1 MKNDYDQK
9 IADAQA
15 DLDNFKQVSLDTQE
29 SSERRLE
36 DMMINKINEIS
47 SNLMEQMSKIYHSSI
62 QSETNLMKKI
72 EDMEQNMKNL
82 NENFDNMTVQLEDVQ
97 EKMYDFEQNKKN
109 NLIFYGIPGDMKES
123 KDDLKHKIFNLLK
136 LRLNIRREIPILR
149 ASRMLTGNSKCTYI
163 LILYIFLIKKFFD
176 PGPRVHNCRP
186 ALVTFETF
194 RDREDVLKNSKAL
207 GRSQVSDRYKT
218 VMEVISVNQK
228 F

>member
-72 EDMEQNMKNL
+72 EREQ
-82 NENFDNMTVQLEDVQ
+82 
-97 EKMYDFEQNKKN
+97 KK
-109 NLIFYGIPGDMKES
+109 
-123 KDDLKHKIFNLLK
+123 
-136 LRLNIRREIPILR
+136 
-149 ASRMLTGNSKCTYI
+149 
-163 LILYIFLIKKFFD
+163 
-176 PGPRVHNCRP
+176 
-186 ALVTFETF
+186 TF
-194 RDREDVLKNSKAL
+194 R
-207 GRSQVSDRYKT
+207 
-218 VMEVISVNQK
+218 
-228 F
+228 

>member
-1 MKNDYDQK
+1 MFSSKIDETLSESINILKNDYDQK

-149 ASRMLTGNSKCTYI
+149 ASRMLTGNFKCMYI
-163 LILYIFLIKKFFD
+163 LIFLIPKI
-176 PGPRVHNCRP
+176 
-186 ALVTFETF
+186 L
-194 RDREDVLKNSKAL
+194 
-207 GRSQVSDRYKT
+207 
-218 VMEVISVNQK
+218 
-228 F
+228 